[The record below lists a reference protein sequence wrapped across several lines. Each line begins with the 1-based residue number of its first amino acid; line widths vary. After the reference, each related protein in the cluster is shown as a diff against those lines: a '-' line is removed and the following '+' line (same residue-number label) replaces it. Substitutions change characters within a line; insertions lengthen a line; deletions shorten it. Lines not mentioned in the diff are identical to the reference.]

1 MKKLKYIFKRIAEM
15 NFKEMIKSAK
25 RIAINNHTLTLFI
38 LFDMIYCGFK
48 YLAGYVDYE
57 VFDFYNLNKS
67 QRETII
73 TRGINNKFVATLN
86 DKRFVCFLD
95 NKLLFNEK
103 FNKYLKR
110 DWLDLGTSSVDDF
123 KKFISDKEAI
133 IAKPANLACG
143 RNVDKILIKDIS
155 NINDEYDLLIK
166 NSQLLLED
174 YVIQHD
180 LLNELYPCSVNT
192 LRIVTITKDK
202 VVNIMFRSIRMG
214 NSGNVVDNFNH
225 GGLFTTIDES
235 GLIDKPAI
243 DKLGN
248 VYEYHP
254 FTKVKITGFKIPFFK
269 EAIEYVKTLALEIP
283 EVGYVGWDI
292 AITKDGPLVIEANPF
307 PGHDIYQS
315 KIHMNI
321 DRTGMRKKF
330 EDIIYSQD

>member
-15 NFKEMIKSAK
+15 NFKEMIKSAR
-25 RIAINNHTLTLFI
+25 RIAIKNHTLTMFI
-38 LFDMIYCGFK
+38 LLDMICCGFK

-57 VFDFYNLNKS
+57 VFDFYNLTKA
-67 QRETII
+67 QRKTII

-86 DKRFVCFLD
+86 NKNFVRYLD

-110 DWLDLGTSSVDDF
+110 DWLDLTTSSIDDF
-123 KKFISDKEAI
+123 KNFISNKEAI

-143 RNVDKILIKDIS
+143 KNVEKILIKDIS
-155 NINDEYDLLIK
+155 NIDDEYDSLIK
-166 NSQLLLED
+166 NNQLLLED

-180 LLNELYPCSVNT
+180 LLNELYPHSVNT
-192 LRIVTITKDK
+192 LRIVTITKSQ

-214 NSGNVVDNFNH
+214 NSGNIVDNFNH
-225 GGLFTTIDES
+225 GGLFTTIDEN
-235 GLIDKPAI
+235 GTIDKPAV

-248 VYEYHP
+248 IYEYHP
-254 FTKVKITGFKIPFFK
+254 FTKTKITGFKIPFFK
-269 EAIEYVKTLALEIP
+269 EAMEYVKALALEIP

-315 KIHMNI
+315 KTHMNK
-321 DRTGMRKKF
+321 DKTGMRQNF
-330 EDIIYSQD
+330 EKIIYSQD